1 MHWEKVTAET
11 HERLWPYFMPC
22 QLCGRQSGGFAIT
35 ALYLLTPEQ
44 GEDVATVTGPHVLCD
59 RCYKG

>member
-1 MHWEKVTAET
+1 MAVLHALPAVRPAE
-11 HERLWPYFMPC
+11 W
-22 QLCGRQSGGFAIT
+22 GFAIT

-59 RCYKG
+59 RCYKE